1 MERVRQFVQ
10 SLKAA
15 AGGLARRYLLE
26 FGEASSTYQFTRPN
40 AALHLAAFTGIRSLS
55 WRYAA
60 KQSRKSA

>member
-1 MERVRQFVQ
+1 MG
-10 SLKAA
+10 LLMAA
-15 AGGLARRYLLE
+15 LACGGLARRYLLE

>member
-15 AGGLARRYLLE
+15 AGRYLLE

>member
-1 MERVRQFVQ
+1 M
-10 SLKAA
+10 AA
-15 AGGLARRYLLE
+15 LACGGLARRYLLE

-40 AALHLAAFTGIRSLS
+40 AALHLAAFTGISSLS